1 MTSAWVGTPKARNPV
16 SMRKSNPWFLF
27 IVNYLGRAML
37 RLQSTVQLAMKSS
50 LRLHSPT
57 GSLLNFSVV
66 LQIIVNP
73 HAAATDRVL
82 L

>member
-1 MTSAWVGTPKARNPV
+1 MIKA
-16 SMRKSNPWFLF
+16 
-27 IVNYLGRAML
+27 LGYAA
-37 RLQSTVQLAMKSS
+37 QTA
-50 LRLHSPT
+50 
-57 GSLLNFSVV
+57 VV

>member
-1 MTSAWVGTPKARNPV
+1 MWLICENWEKFGDYFNFRHSIRGGLWHGIK
-16 SMRKSNPWFLF
+16 KF
-27 IVNYLGRAML
+27 
-37 RLQSTVQLAMKSS
+37 RLKDT
-50 LRLHSPT
+50 
-57 GSLLNFSVV
+57 VV